1 MLTKEQIERGK
12 ALCAAATAGPW
23 ITADATADGVSV
35 KYRDGDRGLFKIARV
50 RGWDRD
56 RENAEFI
63 AEARTLLPAALDA
76 LERVTAERD
85 LARHARD
92 GYHADIDVQ
101 RQVIRELRAQIEHVA
116 ALLPRY
122 RAARQGALNDGSY
135 GYDTQE
141 SVVKYEAKID
151 ALEEVLSVLRGGQ

>member
-12 ALCAAATAGPW
+12 ALCDAALEGPW
-23 ITADATADGVSV
+23 EYNEEDRCIETPRGSLVATLADPDNFVSDAQDGE
-35 KYRDGDRGLFKIARV
+35 GQ
-50 RGWDRD
+50 
-56 RENAEFI
+56 FI

-151 ALEEVLSVLRGGQ
+151 ALEEVLSVLRGGK

>member
-12 ALCAAATAGPW
+12 ALCAAAPDGPW
-23 ITADATADGVSV
+23 EFGADDMLLGRPDPDPESEGEQDNFGEILRPSV
-35 KYRDGDRGLFKIARV
+35 GRFC
-50 RGWDRD
+50 
-56 RENAEFI
+56 

-76 LERVTAERD
+76 LEQVTAERD